1 MLRLIEQRNRRVR
14 CGRSGK
20 AARVQARQPG
30 SDQPGEN
37 EHQRMQVISDVRI
50 GQTGMRYPATA
61 GQHAATWFR
70 SPRNAEPRTRQPA
83 EFTAL

>member
-1 MLRLIEQRNRRVR
+1 
-14 CGRSGK
+14 
-20 AARVQARQPG
+20 
-30 SDQPGEN
+30 
-37 EHQRMQVISDVRI
+37 MQVISDVRI